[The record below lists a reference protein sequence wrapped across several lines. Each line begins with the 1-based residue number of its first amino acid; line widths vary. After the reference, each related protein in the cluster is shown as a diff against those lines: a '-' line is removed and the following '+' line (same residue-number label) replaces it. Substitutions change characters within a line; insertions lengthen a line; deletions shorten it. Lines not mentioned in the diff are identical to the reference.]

1 MTTFDRSPSFR
12 HPLAIASIAG
22 FATVLTVLPA
32 HAATFTG
39 SGAGFTIPDNNPTG
53 ASSDIVVADN
63 FSIADI
69 TVTLTNLNHTF
80 IGDLIATLTKVD
92 TGTTVSL
99 FNRIGRVGNTGFGD
113 NSNFSGTYRFNDAF
127 AGDIWVVAA
136 GGNSTFNVPGGD
148 YYPTAAN
155 SGALVP
161 ILPAFTGASS
171 AGTWRLTISDNAS
184 ADTGSLGSWTL
195 DLVGASSPTAVPE
208 PGSLLGLLALGLVG
222 AGSALRRK

>member
-1 MTTFDRSPSFR
+1 MTAFDRSPSFH

-53 ASSDIVVADN
+53 ASSDIVVTDN
-63 FSIADI
+63 FSSSDI
-69 TVTLTNLNHTF
+69 TVTLTTLNHTF

-99 FNRIGRVGNTGFGD
+99 FNRIGRVGTGLGD
-113 NSNFSGTYRFNDAF
+113 SSNFSGTYRFNDAF
-127 AGDIWVVAA
+127 SGDIWVVAA

-148 YYPTAAN
+148 YYPTAVD
-155 SGALVP
+155 SGVIVP
-161 ILPAFTGASS
+161 ILPAFAGASS
-171 AGTWRLTISDNAS
+171 AGTWRLTISDNAVI
-184 ADTGSLGSWTL
+184 DTGSLGSWTL
-195 DLVGASSPTAVPE
+195 NLVGASSPTAVPE

>member
-1 MTTFDRSPSFR
+1 MTAFDRSPSFH

-32 HAATFTG
+32 HSATFTG
-39 SGAGFTIPDNNPTG
+39 NGTGFTIADNNATG
-53 ASSDIVVADN
+53 ASSTIVVTDN

-99 FNRIGRVGNTGFGD
+99 FNRIGRVGTGNGD
-113 NSNFSGTYRFNDAF
+113 NSNFAGTYRFNDAF
-127 AGDIWVVAA
+127 TGDIWVVAS

-148 YYPTAAN
+148 YYPTAVD

-171 AGTWRLTISDNAS
+171 AGTWRLTISDNAAS
-184 ADTGSLGSWTL
+184 ATGSLGSWTL
-195 DLVGASSPTAVPE
+195 SLVGASSPTAVPE

-222 AGSALRRK
+222 ASSALRRK

>member
-1 MTTFDRSPSFR
+1 MKAFDRSPSCH
-12 HPLAIASIAG
+12 HPLAIASIAS
-22 FATVLTVLPA
+22 FVTVLTILPA

-39 SGAGFTIPDNNPTG
+39 NGTGFTIPDNSPTG
-53 ASSDIVVADN
+53 ASSTIVVTDN
-63 FSIADI
+63 FSISDI
-69 TVTLTNLNHTF
+69 TVTLISLNHNF

-127 AGDIWVVAA
+127 AGDIWGVAS

-148 YYPTAAN
+148 YYPTAVD
-155 SGALVP
+155 SGALIP

-171 AGTWRLTISDNAS
+171 AGTWRLTISDNAAS
-184 ADTGSLGSWTL
+184 TTGSLGSWTL
-195 DLVGASSPTAVPE
+195 NLVGASSPTAVPE
-208 PGSLLGLLALGLVG
+208 PGSLLGLFALGLMG